1 MAVTYR
7 QFRIEL
13 YEEHLEEASFLYEQ
27 RLGLFHDPEI
37 TWLDIG
43 EFEDRLEAHID
54 ALVVGADL
62 ALEVCE
68 RRSREGDFGEL
79 FAAICVFCRQ
89 KRQDLVSPVL
99 KNLDVADGDRLRAI
113 TTALKDEMPVEWED
127 LLFRGVSDRYHDLIP
142 MFAEIV
148 GHRHS
153 PIAVNLVPLLKR
165 VSAPALPM
173 LLWALGRQNERAI
186 LTWLRPFLVHP
197 ECAVRSAT
205 AIALLRLGDESM
217 LGRCIDAARSDEAF
231 VLPLALAG
239 GRSAAPLVQAWV
251 EKGEASTA
259 SVVALG
265 VLGELSTLRT
275 LHDQLVRE
283 ETAAAAA
290 AALNVITGANLREQV
305 FVPEQFEEDELFEE
319 ELEKF
324 RQGQPP
330 ARPGGEP
337 FGETISRL
345 SHNPDHWREWFA
357 NNRSRFD
364 ARFRYRCGK
373 PSSLQTWL
381 ETLSSEYTPY
391 RMRQIAGDEGAIRY
405 GMSVPFEVDMPV
417 VRQRRALTT
426 MAEWTRSKDTEYHEG
441 GWYFAGRLLG

>member
-62 ALEVCE
+62 ALDVCE

-89 KRQDLVSPVL
+89 KRKDLVSAVL
-99 KNLDVADGDRLRAI
+99 KNLDVADGDWLRAV
-113 TTALKDEMPVEWED
+113 TDALKDEMPVEWED

-148 GHRHS
+148 GYRRS
-153 PIAVNLVPLLKR
+153 PISVNLVPLLKR
-165 VSAPALPM
+165 VSVAALPT

-197 ECAVRSAT
+197 ERTVRSAA
-205 AIALLRLGDESM
+205 AIALLRLDDERI
-217 LGRCIDAARSDEAF
+217 LDRCIDAARSDEAF

-239 GRSAAPLVQAWV
+239 GRSAAPLIQAWI
-251 EKGEASTA
+251 EMGKASPD
-259 SVVALG
+259 SVIALG
-265 VLGELSTLRT
+265 VLGELSTLHI
-275 LHDQLVRE
+275 LYEQLAKE
-283 ETAAAAA
+283 EMAAAAA
-290 AALNVITGANLREQV
+290 AALNAITGANLREQV
-305 FVPEQFEEDELFEE
+305 FVPEQFEEDGLFAE

-330 ARPGGEP
+330 TRPGGEP
-337 FGETISRL
+337 FGETVNRL
-345 SHNPDHWREWFA
+345 SRNPDHWREWLA
-357 NNRSRFD
+357 ENRSHFD
-364 ARFRYRCGK
+364 VRFRYRCGK
-373 PSSLQTWL
+373 PFSLRGWL

-391 RMRQIAGDEGAIRY
+391 QVRQIAGDEGTIRY
-405 GMSVPFEVDMPV
+405 GINAPFEASMPV
-417 VRQRRALTT
+417 VRQRRVLTN
-426 MAEWTRSKDTEYHEG
+426 MAEWVRSNDTEYHEG
-441 GWYFAGRLLG
+441 GWYFGGRLLG